1 MSLTQRLLALFLPDD
16 ASPDSSCTTARP
28 LVLGR
33 AAVEWL
39 KTALPTIHRDRS
51 QRSGG
56 KADMASPGIQLESK
70 KQVDDFC
77 QNLSKEAEQLLSKF
91 FPEKIEQLQML
102 LKTSFSCDD
111 LASLKAPLDIPIPD
125 PAKEEAKRKKKEEK
139 EAKEGKKDKDSDKE
153 EEDSGPPCGP
163 ICSNERVESLL
174 NEVKPEIQTLKEKL
188 NTLPPVGPSD
198 LINESDDVSC
208 QVSMWVQLQIPRIE
222 DGNNFGVAV
231 QEKVFEL
238 LTNTRTKI
246 EAFQTQI
253 SKYYSERGDAVAKAS
268 KQPHVG
274 DYRQLVHELDQYQ
287 YRELR
292 LVVLDI
298 RNTYAVLFDII
309 NKNYDKIK
317 KPRGDGKALIY

>member
-1 MSLTQRLLALFLPDD
+1 
-16 ASPDSSCTTARP
+16 
-28 LVLGR
+28 
-33 AAVEWL
+33 
-39 KTALPTIHRDRS
+39 
-51 QRSGG
+51 
-56 KADMASPGIQLESK
+56 MASPGIQLESK
-70 KQVDDFC
+70 KQVDEFC
-77 QNLSKEAEQLLSKF
+77 QTLSKEAEQLLSKF

-125 PAKEEAKRKKKEEK
+125 PAKEEAKEEAKRKKKEEK

-188 NTLPPVGPSD
+188 NT
-198 LINESDDVSC
+198 
-208 QVSMWVQLQIPRIE
+208 VSMWVQLQIPRIE

-287 YRELR
+287 YSELR

>member
-1 MSLTQRLLALFLPDD
+1 
-16 ASPDSSCTTARP
+16 
-28 LVLGR
+28 
-33 AAVEWL
+33 
-39 KTALPTIHRDRS
+39 
-51 QRSGG
+51 
-56 KADMASPGIQLESK
+56 MASLGIGFESK

-77 QNLSKEAEQLLSKF
+77 QKLSKEAEELLSKF
-91 FPEKIEQLQML
+91 FPEKLEQLQML
-102 LKTSFSCDD
+102 LKTSFNCED
-111 LASLKAPLDIPIPD
+111 LASIKAPLDIPIPD
-125 PAKEEAKRKKKEEK
+125 PAKEEARRKKKEEK
-139 EAKEGKKDKDSDKE
+139 EAKEGKKDKDSEKE
-153 EEDSGPPCGP
+153 EEDAGPPCGP
-163 ICSNERVESLL
+163 IYSNERVESLL
-174 NEVKPEIQTLKEKL
+174 KEVKPEIQTLREKL
-188 NTLPPVGPSD
+188 NT
-198 LINESDDVSC
+198 
-208 QVSMWVQLQIPRIE
+208 VSMWVQLQIPRIE

-287 YRELR
+287 YCELR

>member
-1 MSLTQRLLALFLPDD
+1 M
-16 ASPDSSCTTARP
+16 
-28 LVLGR
+28 
-33 AAVEWL
+33 E
-39 KTALPTIHRDRS
+39 
-51 QRSGG
+51 
-56 KADMASPGIQLESK
+56 E
-70 KQVDDFC
+70 
-77 QNLSKEAEQLLSKF
+77 
-91 FPEKIEQLQML
+91 LQML

-111 LASLKAPLDIPIPD
+111 MASFRAPLDIPIPD

-139 EAKEGKKDKDSDKE
+139 EAKEGKKDKDGDKE
-153 EEDSGPPCGP
+153 EEDAGPPCGP
-163 ICSNERVESLL
+163 ICINERVESLL
-174 NEVKPEIQTLKEKL
+174 QEVKPQIQTLKEKL
-188 NTLPPVGPSD
+188 NT
-198 LINESDDVSC
+198 
-208 QVSMWVQLQIPRIE
+208 VSMWVQLQIPKIE

-246 EAFQTQI
+246 EGFQTQI

-268 KQPHVG
+268 KQAHVG

-287 YRELR
+287 YCELR

>member
-1 MSLTQRLLALFLPDD
+1 
-16 ASPDSSCTTARP
+16 
-28 LVLGR
+28 
-33 AAVEWL
+33 
-39 KTALPTIHRDRS
+39 
-51 QRSGG
+51 
-56 KADMASPGIQLESK
+56 MASPGIQLESK

-77 QNLSKEAEQLLSKF
+77 QKLSKEAEQLLSKF

-111 LASLKAPLDIPIPD
+111 LASLKSPLDIPIPD

-188 NTLPPVGPSD
+188 NT
-198 LINESDDVSC
+198 
-208 QVSMWVQLQIPRIE
+208 VSMWVQLQIPRIE

>member
-1 MSLTQRLLALFLPDD
+1 
-16 ASPDSSCTTARP
+16 
-28 LVLGR
+28 
-33 AAVEWL
+33 
-39 KTALPTIHRDRS
+39 
-51 QRSGG
+51 
-56 KADMASPGIQLESK
+56 MASLDIHPKSK

-77 QNLSKEAEQLLSKF
+77 QQLTDEAEALVSTF
-91 FPEKIEQLQML
+91 FPQKIAEMEML
-102 LKTSFSCDD
+102 LKTSLSLDD

-125 PAKEEAKRKKKEEK
+125 PVKEEAKRKKKEEK
-139 EAKEGKKDKDSDKE
+139 EAKEGKEGKKDKDSDKE
-153 EEDSGPPCGP
+153 EEDAGPPCGP
-163 ICSNERVESLL
+163 ICCNERVESLL
-174 NEVKPEIQTLKEKL
+174 KEVKPQIQTLKEKL
-188 NTLPPVGPSD
+188 NV
-198 LINESDDVSC
+198 
-208 QVSMWVQLQIPRIE
+208 VSMWVQLLIPKIE

-268 KQPHVG
+268 KQSHVG

-287 YRELR
+287 YCELR
-292 LVVLDI
+292 LVVLEI

-317 KPRGDGKALIY
+317 KPRGDCKALIY

>member
-1 MSLTQRLLALFLPDD
+1 M
-16 ASPDSSCTTARP
+16 
-28 LVLGR
+28 
-33 AAVEWL
+33 AAVG
-39 KTALPTIHRDRS
+39 TRV
-51 QRSGG
+51 
-56 KADMASPGIQLESK
+56 ESK

-77 QNLSKEAEQLLSKF
+77 QKLTKEAEELVYKF
-91 FPEKIEQLQML
+91 FPQKIEELQML
-102 LKTSFSCDD
+102 LKTSLSCDD

-153 EEDSGPPCGP
+153 DEDSGPPCGP
-163 ICSNERVESLL
+163 ICSNEKVESLL
-174 NEVKPEIQTLKEKL
+174 QEVKPQIQTLKEKL
-188 NTLPPVGPSD
+188 NT
-198 LINESDDVSC
+198 
-208 QVSMWVQLQIPRIE
+208 VSMWVQLQIPKIE

-253 SKYYSERGDAVAKAS
+253 SKYHSERGDAVAKAS
-268 KQPHVG
+268 KQNHVG
-274 DYRQLVHELDQYQ
+274 DYRQLVHELDRYQ
-287 YRELR
+287 YCELR
-292 LVVLDI
+292 LAVLDI

-317 KPRGDGKALIY
+317 KPRGEGKALIY